1 MNNITEKA
9 IKVITYLK
17 EQDIH
22 NTVDGPIYI
31 PKEYITTLENLLI
44 AHQHQTTIIKS
55 LKEYFDF
62 ISEKLKQEIM
72 ELENEK

>member
-17 EQDIH
+17 DQHEKGKIFYGHD
-22 NTVDGPIYI
+22 TFTIYI

-44 AHQHQTTIIKS
+44 EH
-55 LKEYFDF
+55 LKGVN
-62 ISEKLKQEIM
+62 
-72 ELENEK
+72 NE